1 MAQSRMDQRSTSN
14 DGRAQTTYMDADL
27 YTAASKGNISKLEQ
41 LEACDLGRQRTPK
54 SNTILHIAAQFGQ
67 LDCVKRILELTSF
80 SSLLKINLKGD
91 TPLHLAAREG
101 HLTVV
106 EALIQAA
113 KPPNEIE
120 SGVGVDKTILRMA
133 NKEGDTALHEAV
145 RYHHPE
151 VVKLL
156 IKEDPQFTYGP
167 NISGGT
173 PIHMAVERGHVD
185 LVQIIIENT
194 RTSPAYSGILGRT
207 ALHAAVI
214 RNDQEITTKLLE
226 WKPSLTEEVDQN
238 GWSPLHCAAYF
249 GYTTIVRQL
258 LNKSVKS
265 VAYLGIK
272 PGMQTALH
280 LAAIRGHKDIVDLLL
295 SYYPDC
301 CEQVDDNGKNVLHF
315 AMMRKQDDYPRMFL
329 QNDGL
334 RVRGLLNERDAQGDT
349 PLHLLA
355 SYLIDDENFVL
366 DDKVDKMGLNNEN
379 LTPRTWF
386 QEPPTMGCKREVPR
400 DKEVTRDREDKGS
413 SGSNS
418 ISTLKKV
425 GETHLIVTALVA
437 TVTFAAGFTLPG
449 GYNENDGLATLG
461 KKEAFKAFV
470 VADTLAMVSSV
481 SAAFVYFFM
490 AGYEKEEL
498 LHKHL
503 PWGFFL
509 TMFGMGAMVVA
520 FMTGMYAVLPRFSW
534 LPIPVCVLCCCFFLV
549 FYHVFKQFQKARGL
563 GGMPSTHITTVKLIE
578 AEDGSRAEIG
588 CMDDTLYKAAA
599 EGHANEDKHFS
610 SLRRAGETYLIVAAL
625 IATVTFAAGAV
636 WFYFLMATAFHLGGK
651 VQVVAFMIGLYAVLP
666 PSFGLP
672 ILASCCAICCCSYF
686 LAGYVVI

>member
-1 MAQSRMDQRSTSN
+1 MDQRSTSY

-272 PGMQTALH
+272 PGKQTALH

-315 AMMRKQDDYPRMFL
+315 AMMRKQDYYPRMFL
-329 QNDGL
+329 QNDGF

-379 LTPRTWF
+379 LTPKDMVSRAPDNGLQKVKLISNLISYDRLHSYTFMACFNTSKEAGIGPLSWV
-386 QEPPTMGCKREVPR
+386 PRDREVPR

-549 FYHVFKQFQKARGL
+549 FYHVFKQFQK
-563 GGMPSTHITTVKLIE
+563 S
-578 AEDGSRAEIG
+578 
-588 CMDDTLYKAAA
+588 
-599 EGHANEDKHFS
+599 
-610 SLRRAGETYLIVAAL
+610 
-625 IATVTFAAGAV
+625 
-636 WFYFLMATAFHLGGK
+636 
-651 VQVVAFMIGLYAVLP
+651 
-666 PSFGLP
+666 
-672 ILASCCAICCCSYF
+672 
-686 LAGYVVI
+686 